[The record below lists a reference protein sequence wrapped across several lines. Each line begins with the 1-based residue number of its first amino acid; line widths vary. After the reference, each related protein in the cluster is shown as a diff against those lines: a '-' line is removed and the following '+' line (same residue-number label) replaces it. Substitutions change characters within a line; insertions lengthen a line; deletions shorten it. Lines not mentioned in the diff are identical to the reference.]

1 MLQKET
7 QEFYT
12 EEELVARLSKKIIE
26 YIKEYRIT
34 CQADFEDNCQIC
46 QNPLFR
52 GNDDM
57 EKLRK
62 EIIKGNIKSF
72 KGETVELS
80 RCDFWGF
87 QIISQIEV
95 LAAIGGQA
103 LMKKIYQ
110 RLHEEFG
117 NEDYNYTA
125 VFNEFADGIA
135 GWVCR

>member
-1 MLQKET
+1 MREEKQD
-7 QEFYT
+7 FYS
-12 EEELVARLSKKIIE
+12 EDELVLRLSKKIID
-26 YIKEYRIT
+26 YIKEFRQT
-34 CQADFEDNCQIC
+34 CQIDFGDNCQIC
-46 QNPLFR
+46 QSPVFN

-62 EIIKGNIKSF
+62 EMLKGNIKSF
-72 KGETVELS
+72 KGDTFELK

-87 QIISQIEV
+87 QIISQIEM
-95 LAAIGGQA
+95 LAAIGGQE
-103 LMKKIYQ
+103 LMNKVYQ

-135 GWVCR
+135 GWVRK